1 MILTVERTTDEVLED
16 VQVLPD
22 YKVLLS
28 LISLQDI
35 NSFTFFRLSV
45 STLATLFRHQL
56 DLKKPKTAHTFSLTT
71 GPTTREALQ
80 TPFLSLQKAV
90 HSRQINE
97 YDVDLIYAQIQI
109 GMSSKREFNTVFKPA

>member
-22 YKVLLS
+22 YKVS
-28 LISLQDI
+28 LSLQDI

-71 GPTTREALQ
+71 GPTTREVLQ

-109 GMSSKREFNTVFKPA
+109 GMSSKLEFNTVFKPA